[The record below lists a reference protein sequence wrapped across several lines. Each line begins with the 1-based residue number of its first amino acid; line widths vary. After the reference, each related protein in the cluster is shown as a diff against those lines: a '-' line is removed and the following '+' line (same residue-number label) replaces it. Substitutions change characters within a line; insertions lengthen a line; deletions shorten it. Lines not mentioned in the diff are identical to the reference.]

1 MSILTV
7 PERLIG
13 DRAIP
18 YQSGREPQ
26 EERVDRQAIDDIFG
40 PVMARNENALL
51 SDDPS
56 FLGAICPDPLT
67 QLEVV
72 AQVRPARDDG
82 GPEPGV
88 GAADIALEQ
97 MAIEPM
103 TQRRV
108 LTLATPIIGENLL
121 QTLVGAV
128 DTFMV
133 ARLGAAAVAGV
144 GIGFE
149 LVFFIISI
157 LSAIDIGATVL
168 VSQAIGA
175 GQQKRAN
182 QLARQAIV
190 WGLLLAVPV
199 SVVMFAAAP
208 TVISLFGAEPDVT
221 VAATTYLQVTAATSV
236 ALFLSFV
243 CGAALRGA
251 GDSRTP
257 LQAAVLA
264 NIVNVIVAYV
274 LIFGHFGFPALGVA
288 GSALGAAAGRSLG
301 AAYMLVMMAR
311 GGKAISLSGRLGWR
325 PHFTTA
331 RQLLTLGVPAAME
344 QVLSSGAFMV
354 LVGVVALIGTHAL
367 AAQQITFTA
376 LSLAFLPAFGFSIA
390 ATALVGQSIG
400 ARVPADARKAS
411 RIALRW
417 ALIWMATGGVLT
429 FLFSDRVIGVF
440 SADPAVIESGTAA
453 LRALSVAL
461 PFWGLWFVSSGSLRG
476 SGDTRTPLLI
486 GASTMWLSVLI
497 AWIAVRWF
505 GAGLGMVWFAFFLT
519 TAPASLL
526 MWWVYRRR
534 IAEFEQGR
542 REFPDLAAAT
552 GH

>member
-1 MSILTV
+1 
-7 PERLIG
+7 
-13 DRAIP
+13 
-18 YQSGREPQ
+18 
-26 EERVDRQAIDDIFG
+26 
-40 PVMARNENALL
+40 
-51 SDDPS
+51 
-56 FLGAICPDPLT
+56 
-67 QLEVV
+67 
-72 AQVRPARDDG
+72 
-82 GPEPGV
+82 
-88 GAADIALEQ
+88 
-97 MAIEPM
+97 M

-175 GQQKRAN
+175 GQRERAN
-182 QLARQAIV
+182 RLARQAIV
-190 WGLLLAVPV
+190 WGLLLALPI
-199 SVVMFAAAP
+199 SIGMFAAAP
-208 TVISLFGAEPDVT
+208 MIIGLFGAAPDVT
-221 VAATTYLQVTAATSV
+221 EAATTYLQVTAATSI

-243 CGAALRGA
+243 CGAVLRGA

-257 LQAAVLA
+257 LQAATLA
-264 NIVNVIVAYV
+264 NVVNVIVAYV
-274 LIFGHFGFPALGVA
+274 LIFGHLGFPALGVA

-301 AAYMLVMMAR
+301 AAYMLMMMVR
-311 GGKAISLSGRLGWR
+311 GRKAISLGGTWGWHPRL
-325 PHFTTA
+325 TTA

-344 QVLSSGAFMV
+344 QVLSAGAFMV
-354 LVGVVALIGTHAL
+354 LVSVVALIGTHAL

-417 ALIWMATGGVLT
+417 ALIWMGIGGVLA
-429 FLFSDRVIGVF
+429 FLFCERVMGVF
-440 SADPAVIESGTAA
+440 SADPAVIEAGSIA

-461 PFWGLWFVSSGSLRG
+461 PFWALWFVSSGSLRG

-486 GASTMWLSVLI
+486 GASTMWLTVLI

-505 GAGLGMVWFAFFLT
+505 GSGLGTVWSAFVLT
-519 TAPASLL
+519 TAPASVL
-526 MWWVYRRR
+526 MWWIYRRR
-534 IAEFEQGR
+534 MTEYEEGW
-542 REFPDLAAAT
+542 RELPDLSAAPA
-552 GH
+552 H

>member
-1 MSILTV
+1 
-7 PERLIG
+7 
-13 DRAIP
+13 
-18 YQSGREPQ
+18 
-26 EERVDRQAIDDIFG
+26 VDRQAIDDIFG

-72 AQVRPARDDG
+72 AQVRSARDDF

-88 GAADIALEQ
+88 GAADTVLEP

-168 VSQAIGA
+168 VSQAVGA
-175 GQQKRAN
+175 GQQERAN

-190 WGLLLAVPV
+190 WGVLLALPV
-199 SVVMFAAAP
+199 SIGMFVAAP
-208 TVISLFGAEPDVT
+208 TIIKLFGAAPDVT
-221 VAATTYLQVTAATSV
+221 AAATTYLQVTAATSI

-243 CGAALRGA
+243 CGAVLRGA

-264 NIVNVIVAYV
+264 NVVNIIVAYV
-274 LIFGHFGFPALGVA
+274 LIFGHLGLPALGVA
-288 GSALGAAAGRSLG
+288 GSALGAASGRSLG

-311 GGKAISLSGRLGWR
+311 GRKAISLSGSWGWR
-325 PHFTTA
+325 PQLTTS

-400 ARVPADARKAS
+400 ARVPSDARKAS

-417 ALIWMATGGVLT
+417 ALIWIGIGGVLAY
-429 FLFSDRVIGVF
+429 LFSERVMSVF
-440 SADPAVIESGTAA
+440 SADPAVIAAGTDA

-505 GAGLGMVWFAFFLT
+505 GSGLGTVWFAFVLT

-526 MWWVYRRR
+526 TWWAYRQR
-534 IAEFEQGR
+534 IADFEQGR

>member
-1 MSILTV
+1 MRGEL
-7 PERLIG
+7 
-13 DRAIP
+13 
-18 YQSGREPQ
+18 Q
-26 EERVDRQAIDDIFG
+26 EERVDRKATDDIFG
-40 PVMARNENALL
+40 PVMARSEGPLRP
-51 SDDPS
+51 DDPS
-56 FLGAICPDPLT
+56 FQGAISSEPWT

-72 AQVRPARDDG
+72 AQARRISDGDGHEPA
-82 GPEPGV
+82 V
-88 GAADIALEQ
+88 GAVDTGPDPVVV
-97 MAIEPM
+97 EPM

-121 QTLVGAV
+121 QTMVGAV

-175 GQQKRAN
+175 GQQERAN
-182 QLARQAIV
+182 RLARQAIV

-208 TVISLFGAEPDVT
+208 AVIGLFGAASDVT
-221 VAATTYLQVTAATSV
+221 AAATIYLQVTAATSV

-243 CGAALRGA
+243 CGAVLRGA

-257 LQAAVLA
+257 LQAAILA

-274 LIFGHFGFPALGVA
+274 LIFGHFGLPALGVA

-311 GGKAISLSGRLGWR
+311 GRKAISLGGTWGWR
-325 PHFTTA
+325 PGLTTA
-331 RQLLTLGVPAAME
+331 RQLFTLGVPAAME
-344 QVLSSGAFMV
+344 QVLTSGAFMV
-354 LVGVVALIGTHAL
+354 LIGVVALIGTHAL

-400 ARVPADARKAS
+400 ARVPADAREAS

-417 ALIWMATGGVLT
+417 SLVWMGIGGVLT
-429 FLFSDRVIGVF
+429 FLFSERVMQVF
-440 SADPAVIESGTAA
+440 SADPAVIGAGTAA
-453 LRALSVAL
+453 LRALSVSL
-461 PFWGLWFVSSGSLRG
+461 PFWALWFVGSGSLRG

-486 GASTMWLSVLI
+486 GASTMWLTVLI

-505 GAGLGMVWFAFFLT
+505 GGGLGTVWFGFVLT
-519 TAPASLL
+519 TAPASVL

-534 IAEFEQGR
+534 IADFEQGR
-542 REFPDLAAAT
+542 REIPDLSTAAA

>member
-1 MSILTV
+1 L
-7 PERLIG
+7 
-13 DRAIP
+13 
-18 YQSGREPQ
+18 
-26 EERVDRQAIDDIFG
+26 
-40 PVMARNENALL
+40 N
-51 SDDPS
+51 
-56 FLGAICPDPLT
+56 

-72 AQVRPARDDG
+72 AQARRTSDPDG
-82 GPEPGV
+82 QEPEASGTYTAPEPV
-88 GAADIALEQ
+88 
-97 MAIEPM
+97 AIEPM

-108 LTLATPIIGENLL
+108 LTLAMPIIGENLL

-175 GQQKRAN
+175 GQQERAN
-182 QLARQAIV
+182 RLARQAIV

-199 SVVMFAAAP
+199 SIAMFVAAP
-208 TVISLFGAEPDVT
+208 TVIGLFGAAPDVT
-221 VAATTYLQVTAATSV
+221 AAATIYLQVTAATSI

-243 CGAALRGA
+243 CGAVLRGA

-264 NIVNVIVAYV
+264 NVVNVIVAYV
-274 LIFGHFGFPALGVA
+274 LIFGHLGLPALGVA

-311 GGKAISLSGRLGWR
+311 GHKAISLGGHWGWR
-325 PHFTTA
+325 PRLTTA

-354 LVGVVALIGTHAL
+354 LVGVVSLIGTHAL

-400 ARVPADARKAS
+400 ARVPADARKAT

-417 ALIWMATGGVLT
+417 ALIWMGIGGVLA
-429 FLFSDRVIGVF
+429 FLFSERIMNIF
-440 SADPAVIESGTAA
+440 SADPAVIGAGTGA
-453 LRALSVAL
+453 LRSLSIAL

-505 GAGLGMVWFAFFLT
+505 GAGLGTVWFAFVLT
-519 TAPASLL
+519 TAPASVL
-526 MWWVYRRR
+526 MWWTYRGR
-534 IAEFEQGR
+534 IADFEHGR
-542 REFPDLAAAT
+542 RDLPALAATA

>member
-1 MSILTV
+1 
-7 PERLIG
+7 
-13 DRAIP
+13 
-18 YQSGREPQ
+18 
-26 EERVDRQAIDDIFG
+26 VDRKAADDIFG
-40 PVMARNENALL
+40 IVIARHEVAHL
-51 SDDPS
+51 SQDPS
-56 FLGAICPDPLT
+56 FQGAICPEPLT
-67 QLEVV
+67 QLEIV
-72 AQVRPARDDG
+72 AQARQSSGTG
-82 GPEPGV
+82 GTQPGADATEP
-88 GAADIALEQ
+88 ALEPV
-97 MAIEPM
+97 AIEPM

-157 LSAIDIGATVL
+157 LSAVDIGATVL

-175 GQQKRAN
+175 GQRERAN
-182 QLARQAIV
+182 RLARQAIV
-190 WGLLLAVPV
+190 WGLLLAIPV
-199 SVVMFAAAP
+199 SIGMFVAAP
-208 TVISLFGAEPDVT
+208 TLIGLFGVAPDVA
-221 VAATTYLQVTAATSV
+221 VAAATYLQVTAATSS
-236 ALFLSFV
+236 ALFLSFI
-243 CGAALRGA
+243 CGAVLRGA

-257 LQAAVLA
+257 LQAAILA
-264 NIVNVIVAYV
+264 NVVNVIVAYV
-274 LIFGHFGFPALGVA
+274 LIFGHLGLPALGVA

-311 GGKAISLSGRLGWR
+311 GRKAISLSGGWGWR
-325 PHFTTA
+325 PRFTTA

-344 QVLSSGAFMV
+344 QVLSAGAFMV

-400 ARVPADARKAS
+400 AQVPADANKAS
-411 RIALRW
+411 WIALRW
-417 ALIWMATGGVLT
+417 ALIWMGIGGVLA
-429 FLFSDRVIGVF
+429 FLFSARVMNVF
-440 SADPAVIESGTAA
+440 SADPAVIEAGTSA

-461 PFWGLWFVSSGSLRG
+461 PFWALWFVSSGSLRG

-505 GAGLGMVWFAFFLT
+505 GAGLGTVWFAFVLT
-519 TAPASLL
+519 TAPASVL
-526 MWWVYRRR
+526 MWRAYRRR
-534 IAEFEQGR
+534 IADFEQGR
-542 REFPDLAAAT
+542 RDIPDLSAAAA
-552 GH
+552 H

>member
-1 MSILTV
+1 M
-7 PERLIG
+7 
-13 DRAIP
+13 DRKAT
-18 YQSGREPQ
+18 
-26 EERVDRQAIDDIFG
+26 DDIFG
-40 PVMARNENALL
+40 PVIARNEDALL

-56 FLGAICPDPLT
+56 FQGAISSEPLT

-72 AQVRPARDDG
+72 AQARQTSDADG
-82 GPEPGV
+82 HEPET
-88 GAADIALEQ
+88 GAADTAPEP
-97 MAIEPM
+97 MTIEPM

-175 GQQKRAN
+175 GQQERAN
-182 QLARQAIV
+182 RLARQAIV

-199 SVVMFAAAP
+199 SIVMFVAAP
-208 TVISLFGAEPDVT
+208 TVIGLFGAEPDVT
-221 VAATTYLQVTAATSV
+221 AAATTYLQVTAATSV

-243 CGAALRGA
+243 CGAVLRGA

-274 LIFGHFGFPALGVA
+274 LIFGHFGLPALGVA

-301 AAYMLVMMAR
+301 AAYMLVVMAR
-311 GGKAISLSGRLGWR
+311 GRKAISLGGTWGWR
-325 PHFTTA
+325 PRLATA
-331 RQLLTLGVPAAME
+331 RQLFTLGVPAAME

-400 ARVPADARKAS
+400 ARVPADA
-411 RIALRW
+411 
-417 ALIWMATGGVLT
+417 T
-429 FLFSDRVIGVF
+429 
-440 SADPAVIESGTAA
+440 ESVPHRAA
-453 LRALSVAL
+453 L
-461 PFWGLWFVSSGSLRG
+461 
-476 SGDTRTPLLI
+476 
-486 GASTMWLSVLI
+486 
-497 AWIAVRWF
+497 
-505 GAGLGMVWFAFFLT
+505 GAGLDGDRGCAHLPLQRAGDERLLGRSGRDRGRHRRAAVVERRAPLLGALVRQQRQFARQRRYADTLVHRRLDDVALGADRLDRGALVRGWAGNGLVRVRADHGAGVGADVVGLSPAHRRLRAG
-519 TAPASLL
+519 TARVS
-526 MWWVYRRR
+526 
-534 IAEFEQGR
+534 
-542 REFPDLAAAT
+542 
-552 GH
+552 

>member
-1 MSILTV
+1 M
-7 PERLIG
+7 
-13 DRAIP
+13 
-18 YQSGREPQ
+18 
-26 EERVDRQAIDDIFG
+26 DRQAIDGIFG
-40 PVMARNENALL
+40 PVLARNEGALL

-56 FLGAICPDPLT
+56 FRGAVSREPLT
-67 QLEVV
+67 QLEIV
-72 AQVRPARDDG
+72 AQARQNSDADG
-82 GPEPGV
+82 NEPRVSAPGTASEPV
-88 GAADIALEQ
+88 AV
-97 MAIEPM
+97 EPM

-149 LVFFIISI
+149 LVFFLISI

-175 GQQKRAN
+175 GQQERAN
-182 QLARQAIV
+182 RLARQAIV

-199 SVVMFAAAP
+199 SIGMFVAAP
-208 TVISLFGAEPDVT
+208 TIIGLFGAAPDVT
-221 VAATTYLQVTAATSV
+221 AAAATYLQVTAATSI

-243 CGAALRGA
+243 CGAVLRGA

-257 LQAAVLA
+257 LQAAILA
-264 NIVNVIVAYV
+264 NVVNVIVAYV
-274 LIFGHFGFPALGVA
+274 LIFGHLGLPALGVA
-288 GSALGAAAGRSLG
+288 GSALGAATGRSVG

-311 GGKAISLSGRLGWR
+311 GHKAISLSGSWGWR
-325 PHFTTA
+325 PRLTSA

-417 ALIWMATGGVLT
+417 AMIWMGVGGVLA
-429 FLFSDRVIGVF
+429 FLFSERVMNVF
-440 SADPAVIESGTAA
+440 SADPAVIAAGTDA
-453 LRALSVAL
+453 LRSLSVAL

-505 GAGLGMVWFAFFLT
+505 GAGLGTVWFGFVLT

-526 MWWVYRRR
+526 MWRAYRRR
-534 IAEFEQGR
+534 IADFEQGR
-542 REFPDLAAAT
+542 RELPDLAVAA